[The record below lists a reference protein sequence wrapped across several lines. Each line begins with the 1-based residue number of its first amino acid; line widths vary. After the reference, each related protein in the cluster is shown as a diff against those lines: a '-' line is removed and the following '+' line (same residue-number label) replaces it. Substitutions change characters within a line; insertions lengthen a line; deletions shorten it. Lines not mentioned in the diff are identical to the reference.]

1 MSYSKIF
8 YVKTLNVTFKPIV
21 YKSYQIVIQQN
32 NKDKLVLNDIFKC
45 ISSIKYSNNR
55 DLNLIRYNL
64 FSHFS
69 GNYITSLTTEYNN
82 VISFECFG
90 PNDDILKLT
99 NIMDNEVINDYNAD
113 HVFYYNSIKLK
124 LK

>member
-55 DLNLIRYNL
+55 DLNFIRYNL

-82 VISFECFG
+82 VILFECFG

-99 NIMDNEVINDYNAD
+99 NIMDNEVINDYNQ
-113 HVFYYNSIKLK
+113 HILYIFYNPYQFHI
-124 LK
+124 